1 MGATVLD
8 NHLFQ
13 AFYDEQT
20 NRVTGRLKKDCD
32 LFGGI
37 KEVCREM
44 NIKAGHFQCIGSLT
58 QAVFYQ
64 IVEDGTSAA
73 GIRYSERRKSD
84 SPVELLSAS
93 GFVGVDGAGTQDVH
107 MHGVFVDCNGKVS
120 GGHFLDGENPV
131 AITIE
136 FVLFPISEVKL
147 TRQKDEAYGVPI
159 FQFSKGG
166 A

>member
-1 MGATVLD
+1 MD

-20 NRVTGRLKKDCD
+20 NRVIGRFKKDCD
-32 LFGGI
+32 LFGGF

-44 NIKAGHFQCIGSLT
+44 DIKAGHFQCIGSLT
-58 QAVFYQ
+58 QAAFYQ
-64 IVEDGTSAA
+64 VVKDDAVPA
-73 GIRYSERRKSD
+73 GIRYSERRISD

-93 GFVGVDGAGTQDVH
+93 GFVGSDETGKTDVH
-107 MHGVFVDCNGKVS
+107 MHGVFVDCDGKVN

-131 AITIE
+131 AITVE
-136 FVLFPISEVKL
+136 FVLFPISEVEL
-147 TRQKDEAYGVPI
+147 TRRKDEVYGVPI